1 CWKFSCSGTFPWKTT
16 HAWKNLFGSVDHE
29 QLQQDFQH
37 ILYNSVEGAQHKWN
51 FDFLRDMLVEG
62 VLQWEELRSHR
73 VPAFYHSSPQEED
86 QKPEKAARSP
96 ANFSLDI
103 ILSEGI
109 QEF

>member
-1 CWKFSCSGTFPWKTT
+1 SWKFSCSGTFPWKTT
-16 HAWKNLFGSVDHE
+16 RTWRNLFGSVDHE

-37 ILYNSVEGAQHKWN
+37 MLYNSVEGAQRKWN
-51 FDFLRDMLVEG
+51 FNFLWDMPAEG
-62 VLQWEELRSHR
+62 LLQWEYAIRYTIQT
-73 VPAFYHSSPQEED
+73 AKPQEED